1 MKKLIALILIFALT
15 FTLYVPMATAA
26 TVEFPDVEVS
36 RWSYPYISMLSGM
49 GIVTGNDDGTF
60 APTRTVTNG
69 EFITLLIRASSGEPA
84 DVYDAPHWAQK
95 YINAAF
101 SAGIVLDGELTPDIY
116 DAAITRQSMARMIMR
131 TLKEPDESA
140 TLTQQLTSKVKDWA
154 EVCEDCKPF
163 VAQAY
168 AKGIILGSDGNFFGG
183 RSATREEAT
192 TIIVRMIDKSYRY
205 SFYDGIPFCAKTDVT
220 DDGLMKLS
228 AAKRFIDKT
237 IDTLRFYKEGDKYFF
252 TVTLPE
258 VPDGFKMG
266 FSVNMD
272 PGIGYTTNW
281 YLPERAIPDI
291 GTITKELPYKYMA
304 QVLQKGD
311 ILTGIWVATKTDIPL
326 QIRADGDV
334 GLLAVYSNGKLEK
347 FSSALVVTN
356 GAASKKSA
364 TDMNLNY
371 SDYFKY

>member
-26 TVEFPDVEVS
+26 TVEFPDVESS
-36 RWSYPYISMLSGM
+36 RWSYPYISMLTGV

-60 APTRTVTNG
+60 APTRIITNS

-101 SAGIVLDGELTPDIY
+101 TAGIVLDGELTPDMY
-116 DAAITRQSMARMIMR
+116 NAAITRQSMARMIMR
-131 TLKEPDESA
+131 TLKEPDEA
-140 TLTQQLTSKVKDWA
+140 TTLTQQLTSKVKDWA

-205 SFYDGIPFCAKTDVT
+205 SFYDGVPFCAKTDVT

-237 IDTLRFYKEGDKYFF
+237 IDTLRFYKESNKYYF

-258 VPDGFKMG
+258 TPEGFEMW
-266 FSVNMD
+266 FSVQTD
-272 PGIGYTTNW
+272 PGNLFITNALHDEQM
-281 YLPERAIPDI
+281 LPRV
-291 GTITKELPYKYMA
+291 GTIKKELTAKYMV
-304 QVLQKGD
+304 QVFQKGT
-311 ILTGIWVATKTDIPL
+311 IQTKIGVTATPEQALVTHK
-326 QIRADGDV
+326 DGNV
-334 GLLAVYSNGKLEK
+334 NLLAIYSGGKLKE
-347 FSSALVVTN
+347 FSTALVVTN
-356 GAASKKSA
+356 GAPSAKSA
-364 TDMNLNY
+364 TDMKLNY
-371 SDYFKY
+371 SDYFGF